1 MKFTSEEIEEMRLA
15 DEEIERD
22 FRWTN
27 DELAASRRRDTDI
40 LLSRKSKRDRSIAE
54 KQRAYYEANK
64 DSIAEYQR
72 AYRKANKDSIA
83 ERQRAYRK
91 ANKDSIA
98 EYRRA
103 YRNANKDSIAE
114 YQRAYYEA
122 NKDSIAEKQRA
133 YYEAN
138 KDSIAEKQ
146 RAYRK
151 ANKDS
156 IAEKQRAYYEANK
169 DSIVEKQQWIRHK
182 RLNLG
187 YSQYE
192 LAEAIG
198 SSQAMI
204 SRLESGEMK
213 LETFFAKDALCAVL
227 GARL

>member
-1 MKFTSEEIEEMRLA
+1 MKFTPEEIEEMRLA

-27 DELAASRRRDTDI
+27 DELAASRRRDADI
-40 LLSRKSKRDRSIAE
+40 LLSRKSKRGRSIAE

-64 DSIAEYQR
+64 DSIAEKHR
-72 AYRKANKDSIA
+72 AYR
-83 ERQRAYRK
+83 
-91 ANKDSIA
+91 
-98 EYRRA
+98 
-103 YRNANKDSIAE
+103 
-114 YQRAYYEA
+114 EA

-146 RAYRK
+146 
-151 ANKDS
+151 
-156 IAEKQRAYYEANK
+156 
-169 DSIVEKQQWIRHK
+169 QWIRHR
-182 RLNLG
+182 RLNRG

-204 SRLESGEMK
+204 SRLESGDMK

>member
-1 MKFTSEEIEEMRLA
+1 MKFTPEEIEEMRLA

-27 DELAASRRRDTDI
+27 DELAASRRRDADI
-40 LLSRKSKRDRSIAE
+40 FLSRKSKRDRSIAE
-54 KQRAYYEANK
+54 KRRAYYEANK
-64 DSIAEYQR
+64 DSIAEKQR
-72 AYRKANKDSIA
+72 AYR
-83 ERQRAYRK
+83 E
-91 ANKDSIA
+91 
-98 EYRRA
+98 
-103 YRNANKDSIAE
+103 ANKDSIAE

-122 NKDSIAEKQRA
+122 NKDSIAERRRA
-133 YYEAN
+133 YREAN

-146 RAYRK
+146 RAYRE

-156 IAEKQRAYYEANK
+156 IAEYQRAYREANK
-169 DSIVEKQQWIRHK
+169 DSIAEKQQWIRHK
-182 RLNLG
+182 RLNRG

-198 SSQAMI
+198 CSQAMI
-204 SRLESGEMK
+204 SRLESGAMK

>member
-1 MKFTSEEIEEMRLA
+1 MKFTPEEIEAMRRA

-27 DELAASRRRDTDI
+27 DELAASRRRDTEAAF
-40 LLSRKSKRDRSIAE
+40 LRKDTRDRSIAE
-54 KQRAYYEANK
+54 K
-64 DSIAEYQR
+64 
-72 AYRKANKDSIA
+72 
-83 ERQRAYRK
+83 
-91 ANKDSIA
+91 
-98 EYRRA
+98 
-103 YRNANKDSIAE
+103 
-114 YQRAYYEA
+114 QRAYYEA

-146 RAYRK
+146 
-151 ANKDS
+151 
-156 IAEKQRAYYEANK
+156 
-169 DSIVEKQQWIRHK
+169 QWIRRK
-182 RLNLG
+182 RLNRG
-187 YSQYE
+187 YSQCA

-213 LETFFAKDALCAVL
+213 LESFFAKDALCAVL

>member
-1 MKFTSEEIEEMRLA
+1 MRLA

-27 DELAASRRRDTDI
+27 DELAASRRRDADI
-40 LLSRKSKRDRSIAE
+40 FLSRKSKRDRSIAE

-64 DSIAEYQR
+64 DSIAEKQR
-72 AYRKANKDSIA
+72 AYR
-83 ERQRAYRK
+83 E
-91 ANKDSIA
+91 
-98 EYRRA
+98 
-103 YRNANKDSIAE
+103 ANKDSIAE

-122 NKDSIAEKQRA
+122 NKDSIAEYQRD

-146 RAYRK
+146 
-151 ANKDS
+151 
-156 IAEKQRAYYEANK
+156 
-169 DSIVEKQQWIRHK
+169 QWIRHK
-182 RLNLG
+182 RLNRG

-198 SSQAMI
+198 CSQAMI
-204 SRLESGEMK
+204 SRLESGDMK

>member
-1 MKFTSEEIEEMRLA
+1 MQGVKFTPEEIEEMRRA

-27 DELAASRRRDTDI
+27 DELAASRSRDAEVAF
-40 LLSRKSKRDRSIAE
+40 LRKDTRGRSIAE
-54 KQRAYYEANK
+54 KQRAYREANK

-72 AYRKANKDSIA
+72 AYR
-83 ERQRAYRK
+83 E
-91 ANKDSIA
+91 
-98 EYRRA
+98 
-103 YRNANKDSIAE
+103 ANKDSIAE
-114 YQRAYYEA
+114 YQRAYREA

-146 RAYRK
+146 RAYHE

-156 IAEKQRAYYEANK
+156 IAEKQ
-169 DSIVEKQQWIRHK
+169 QWIKHR
-182 RLNLG
+182 RLTRG
-187 YSQYE
+187 YSQYA

-198 SSQAMI
+198 SSQTMI

-227 GARL
+227 GVRL

>member
-1 MKFTSEEIEEMRLA
+1 MKFTPEEIEEMRLA

-27 DELAASRRRDTDI
+27 DELAASRRRDADI
-40 LLSRKSKRDRSIAE
+40 FLSRKSKRDRSIAE

-64 DSIAEYQR
+64 DSIAEKQR
-72 AYRKANKDSIA
+72 AYR
-83 ERQRAYRK
+83 E
-91 ANKDSIA
+91 
-98 EYRRA
+98 
-103 YRNANKDSIAE
+103 ANKDSIAE

-122 NKDSIAEKQRA
+122 NKDSIAERRRA
-133 YYEAN
+133 YREAN

-146 RAYRK
+146 RAYRE

-156 IAEKQRAYYEANK
+156 IAEYQRAYREANK
-169 DSIVEKQQWIRHK
+169 DSIAEKQQWIRHK
-182 RLNLG
+182 RLNRG

-198 SSQAMI
+198 CSQAMI
-204 SRLESGEMK
+204 SRLESGAMK

>member
-1 MKFTSEEIEEMRLA
+1 MQGVKFTPEEIEEMRRA

-27 DELAASRRRDTDI
+27 DELAASRSRDAEVAF
-40 LLSRKSKRDRSIAE
+40 LRKDTRGRSIAE
-54 KQRAYYEANK
+54 KQRAYREANK

-72 AYRKANKDSIA
+72 AYR
-83 ERQRAYRK
+83 
-91 ANKDSIA
+91 
-98 EYRRA
+98 
-103 YRNANKDSIAE
+103 
-114 YQRAYYEA
+114 EA

-146 RAYRK
+146 RAYHE

-156 IAEKQRAYYEANK
+156 IAEKQ
-169 DSIVEKQQWIRHK
+169 QWIKHR
-182 RLNLG
+182 RLTRG
-187 YSQYE
+187 YSQYA

-198 SSQAMI
+198 SSQTMI

-227 GARL
+227 GVRL

>member
-1 MKFTSEEIEEMRLA
+1 MKFTSEEIEEMRRA

-27 DELAASRRRDTDI
+27 DELAASRRRDADI
-40 LLSRKSKRDRSIAE
+40 LLFRKSKRDRNIAE
-54 KQRAYYEANK
+54 RQRAYYEANK
-64 DSIAEYQR
+64 DSL
-72 AYRKANKDSIA
+72 A
-83 ERQRAYRK
+83 ER
-91 ANKDSIA
+91 
-98 EYRRA
+98 
-103 YRNANKDSIAE
+103 
-114 YQRAYYEA
+114 
-122 NKDSIAEKQRA
+122 
-133 YYEAN
+133 
-138 KDSIAEKQ
+138 
-146 RAYRK
+146 
-151 ANKDS
+151 
-156 IAEKQRAYYEANK
+156 
-169 DSIVEKQQWIRHK
+169 QQWIRHK

>member
-1 MKFTSEEIEEMRLA
+1 MKFTPEEIEEMRRA

-27 DELAASRRRDTDI
+27 DELAASRSRDAEVAF
-40 LLSRKSKRDRSIAE
+40 LRKDTRGRSIAE
-54 KQRAYYEANK
+54 KQRAYREANK

-72 AYRKANKDSIA
+72 AYR
-83 ERQRAYRK
+83 
-91 ANKDSIA
+91 
-98 EYRRA
+98 
-103 YRNANKDSIAE
+103 
-114 YQRAYYEA
+114 EA

-146 RAYRK
+146 
-151 ANKDS
+151 
-156 IAEKQRAYYEANK
+156 
-169 DSIVEKQQWIRHK
+169 QWIKHR
-182 RLNLG
+182 RLTRG
-187 YSQYE
+187 YSQYA

-198 SSQAMI
+198 SSQTMI

-227 GARL
+227 GVRL